1 MGVNRWWQKWMDG
14 HGDLIDDQ
22 FPGVPVVGIAGSR
35 RVLIERHRGVQAY
48 SEHCIQV
55 SLCYGL
61 LCVSGMNLKLQHM
74 TKDQLVISGQIQ
86 NLRILEDEC

>member
-1 MGVNRWWQKWMDG
+1 MGVNRWWQKWMDE

-22 FPGVPVVGIAGSR
+22 FPGVPVVEIAGSR
-35 RVLIERHRGVQAY
+35 RVLIERHRGVKAY
-48 SEHCIQV
+48 SDHCIQV

-74 TKDQLVISGQIQ
+74 TRDQLVISGQIQ
-86 NLRILEDEC
+86 NLQILEDEC